1 MKQTDPRIIA
11 VEAFLGGLTD
21 NSVDRMPLHPD
32 VVLKSPLDPD
42 HPLRGREAAVA
53 FLESRVFPRI
63 PVRKAEVEHHM
74 IEGDCV
80 ATLWKATFA
89 LPGGRHRRCSDL
101 RLLPRRG
108 RTHQGNPSLFRSGA
122 PERRGLSAPSYR
134 HVERLEHRG

>member
-1 MKQTDPRIIA
+1 MNQTDPRITA

-32 VVLKSPLDPD
+32 VVPKSPLDPD
-42 HPLRGREAAVA
+42 HPLRGRKAAVA

-63 PVRKAEVEHHM
+63 PVRRAEVERHM

-89 LPGGRHRRCSDL
+89 LPGGRHVDV
-101 RLLPRRG
+101 PIFDF
-108 RTHQGNPSLFRSGA
+108 FRVEGGLIKEIRPYFDPA
-122 PERRGLSAPSYR
+122 PLKDAA
-134 HVERLEHRG
+134 

>member
-1 MKQTDPRIIA
+1 MSHADPRISA

-53 FLESRVFPRI
+53 FLERQVFPRI
-63 PVRKAEVEHHM
+63 PVRKAEVERHM

-89 LPGGRHRRCSDL
+89 LPGGKEVDV
-101 RLLPRRG
+101 PIFDF
-108 RTHQGNPSLFRSGA
+108 FRVEKGLIKEIRPYFDPA
-122 PERRGLSAPSYR
+122 PLKGTA
-134 HVERLEHRG
+134 